1 MTNKKK
7 TAIVAILFLL
17 VTIYSA
23 LFAACVNTEGRE
35 YTVTWKN
42 HNGEILKTETVKE
55 GDIPSY
61 GGETPTKSGDG
72 KYTYL
77 FSGWQP
83 AVSEVRADTTYT
95 ATFTSSEN
103 KYTVVWKNYDGAV
116 LETDTDVPYG
126 VKPVYDGATPKRDAS
141 VDVSYIFAGW
151 TPEVTEVTADTVYT
165 AKFTERHNGELIAGI
180 DLVFS
185 QDNKTAEYGLYPQTR
200 VSDAA
205 LIAELNGL
213 TTVSANGWYLFN
225 GEYYAK
231 ETAKVYN
238 NESYTFDDGTVIVN
252 GNEYWFK
259 CEPIKWQVLSCA
271 DGTYRLLSCKLLDA
285 HNFYADYENRTIGG
299 GVVYA
304 NNYEHSDVRKWLN
317 GEFFNTAFALNN
329 SYVQETVID
338 NGADGNK
345 YACND
350 TKDKVYLPSYKDCLN
365 GGFGFDED
373 QDNASVTRQCLTTD
387 YARARGAWYN
397 VKKDLQ
403 YNGSYWTRSPS
414 GEYGYCAWN
423 VNSGG
428 YLSEYAVD
436 GESHCVRP
444 CVSLV
449 FK

>member
-1 MTNKKK
+1 MRK
-7 TAIVAILFLL
+7 
-17 VTIYSA
+17 Y
-23 LFAACVNTEGRE
+23 GRQRVYGYLE
-35 YTVTWKN
+35 KSQRRN
-42 HNGEILKTETVKE
+42 FKTETVKE

-116 LETDTDVPYG
+116 LETDTDLPYG

-213 TTVSANGWYLFN
+213 TTVSSNGWYLFN

-231 ETAKVYN
+231 
-238 NESYTFDDGTVIVN
+238 
-252 GNEYWFK
+252 
-259 CEPIKWQVLSCA
+259 
-271 DGTYRLLSCKLLDA
+271 R
-285 HNFYADYENRTIGG
+285 
-299 GVVYA
+299 
-304 NNYEHSDVRKWLN
+304 
-317 GEFFNTAFALNN
+317 N
-329 SYVQETVID
+329 S
-338 NGADGNK
+338 
-345 YACND
+345 
-350 TKDKVYLPSYKDCLN
+350 
-365 GGFGFDED
+365 
-373 QDNASVTRQCLTTD
+373 
-387 YARARGAWYN
+387 
-397 VKKDLQ
+397 
-403 YNGSYWTRSPS
+403 
-414 GEYGYCAWN
+414 
-423 VNSGG
+423 
-428 YLSEYAVD
+428 
-436 GESHCVRP
+436 
-444 CVSLV
+444 
-449 FK
+449 

>member
-1 MTNKKK
+1 M
-7 TAIVAILFLL
+7 
-17 VTIYSA
+17 
-23 LFAACVNTEGRE
+23 
-35 YTVTWKN
+35 
-42 HNGEILKTETVKE
+42 
-55 GDIPSY
+55 
-61 GGETPTKSGDG
+61 
-72 KYTYL
+72 
-77 FSGWQP
+77 
-83 AVSEVRADTTYT
+83 
-95 ATFTSSEN
+95 
-103 KYTVVWKNYDGAV
+103 
-116 LETDTDVPYG
+116 
-126 VKPVYDGATPKRDAS
+126 
-141 VDVSYIFAGW
+141 
-151 TPEVTEVTADTVYT
+151 
-165 AKFTERHNGELIAGI
+165 
-180 DLVFS
+180 
-185 QDNKTAEYGLYPQTR
+185 
-200 VSDAA
+200 
-205 LIAELNGL
+205 
-213 TTVSANGWYLFN
+213 
-225 GEYYAK
+225 
-231 ETAKVYN
+231 
-238 NESYTFDDGTVIVN
+238 
-252 GNEYWFK
+252 
-259 CEPIKWQVLSCA
+259 LSCS

-329 SYVQETVID
+329 SYVQETVIN

-436 GESHCVRP
+436 GGSHCVRP